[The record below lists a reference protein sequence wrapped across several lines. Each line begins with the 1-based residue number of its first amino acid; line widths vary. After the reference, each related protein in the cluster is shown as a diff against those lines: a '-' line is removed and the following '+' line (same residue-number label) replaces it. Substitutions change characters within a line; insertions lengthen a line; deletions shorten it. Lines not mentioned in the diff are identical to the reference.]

1 MASSRSAFSAF
12 VLLGLIATACGS
24 DEPSASAIPSS
35 TATTPSGKDGEEPL
49 PSSELETQLPPSVRQ
64 ALLEPFTGDFDAII
78 ERRLLRVGVTFDRTL
93 YFVDK
98 GVPRGIASEYG
109 RHMEEQ
115 INAKRPRAAKVH
127 VFLVPLPREKLLAA
141 LVDGRI
147 DVAAGHLT
155 ITPERVKLVDF
166 TDPTRTNVNEIL
178 VTGVQSPPLASVED
192 LSGRRVFVPRTSSY
206 EQSLRAL
213 NVTLAATGRPPVDI
227 TPAPDNLTD
236 EDLLEMVN
244 AGLLPAIIV
253 DDYLARF
260 WARVFPDIMLHE
272 HVAVRSQG
280 SLGIAVRKNNPQLRT
295 ALNRFMERNGLGTAF
310 GNTVDRRY
318 LHDTKYVKNAASD
331 AERKKFMAVIDL
343 FRKYS
348 EKYSMDFLLMAA
360 QGYQE
365 SQLNQNARSHVGAIG
380 IMQIMPATGKT
391 MGVGD
396 ITKLEPNIHA
406 GVKFMRSMAD
416 SMFKDEPI
424 DPLNKGLLTLAA
436 YNAGP
441 GRIRQLRRE
450 TERRG
455 LDPNVWF
462 GNVEQVVSARV
473 GRETVNY
480 VGSIYKYY
488 VAYRLVVEGN
498 ERRTAAKASI
508 GAAKPK

>member
-1 MASSRSAFSAF
+1 
-12 VLLGLIATACGS
+12 
-24 DEPSASAIPSS
+24 
-35 TATTPSGKDGEEPL
+35 
-49 PSSELETQLPPSVRQ
+49 
-64 ALLEPFTGDFDAII
+64 
-78 ERRLLRVGVTFDRTL
+78 
-93 YFVDK
+93 
-98 GVPRGIASEYG
+98 
-109 RHMEEQ
+109 
-115 INAKRPRAAKVH
+115 
-127 VFLVPLPREKLLAA
+127 
-141 LVDGRI
+141 
-147 DVAAGHLT
+147 
-155 ITPERVKLVDF
+155 
-166 TDPTRTNVNEIL
+166 
-178 VTGVQSPPLASVED
+178 
-192 LSGRRVFVPRTSSY
+192 
-206 EQSLRAL
+206 
-213 NVTLAATGRPPVDI
+213 
-227 TPAPDNLTD
+227 
-236 EDLLEMVN
+236 
-244 AGLLPAIIV
+244 
-253 DDYLARF
+253 
-260 WARVFPDIMLHE
+260 
-272 HVAVRSQG
+272 
-280 SLGIAVRKNNPQLRT
+280 
-295 ALNRFMERNGLGTAF
+295 MERNGLGTAF